1 VYVKCVPAE
10 RMHNLFTYS
19 LYTFTST
26 CITTTIRAK
35 TPWQGTETQ
44 AGCGWMA
51 ASKHRDISG
60 WTAPDTAHAR
70 PISGHMASGSPT
82 HSGGGGETPIFVT
95 MKAALFPRQ
104 ALQVHAQKDHTP
116 SDSLHL
122 VFISRAARAQPRHA
136 GIGDL
141 ASKHRTSAWINFIVL
156 PAYTLTHAG

>member
-1 VYVKCVPAE
+1 MYVKCVPAE

-82 HSGGGGETPIFVT
+82 HSGGGVDAHFCHHESCPLSAASPAGACTKRPHSIGQLTSGFHFKGRPRPAAACRDRRSSKQTPHV
-95 MKAALFPRQ
+95 
-104 ALQVHAQKDHTP
+104 
-116 SDSLHL
+116 SL
-122 VFISRAARAQPRHA
+122 
-136 GIGDL
+136 
-141 ASKHRTSAWINFIVL
+141 N
-156 PAYTLTHAG
+156 